1 MAFVPRR
8 AEITRT
14 DAEELPHGA
23 LQDVRHGEERLRG
36 QVPRRAVTNDQIS
49 GCDAQD
55 GQCLVDDGVVD
66 ASWGVLGAAAHN
78 EVLCAICRKEQAD
91 IPEALRGE
99 IQIESEE
106 LVDDHHAKAD
116 DAAIPCASHQCGEEE
131 LPDDRAATCAL
142 EAGYILHDR
151 RASLALR
158 GHQVRGGPSRRRA
171 VGRHDATRHAEV
183 TDDPCA
189 EEANT
194 GAHDKVQA
202 VEGQGV
208 LHAVEARLQDT
219 LGLGTLVAEDVLC
232 VLRGN
237 LPIGA

>member
-106 LVDDHHAKAD
+106 LVDDHHNETD
-116 DAAIPCASHQCGEEE
+116 DAAPPRASHHGGEEE
-131 LPDDRAATCAL
+131 LPDDCAATCAL
-142 EAGYILHDR
+142 KPRYIFHDC
-151 RASLALR
+151 RASFAFC
-158 GHQVRGGPSRRRA
+158 GHQVRSGSSRCRA
-171 VGRHDATRHAEV
+171 VGRHNTARHAKV
-183 TDDPCA
+183 TDDPST
-189 EEANT
+189 EEADA
-194 GAHDKVQA
+194 GAHDEIQA
-202 VEGQGV
+202 VESKGV
-208 LHAVEARLQDT
+208 LHTV
-219 LGLGTLVAEDVLC
+219 VA
-232 VLRGN
+232 
-237 LPIGA
+237 